1 MRKFRKFFTV
11 IIISM
16 IIFIN
21 YNFNYVFADTAT
33 AEGDVD
39 VTTSNVSTIS
49 SHLIGIRVWPK
60 AEKGEIY
67 IHSDGNDCED
77 VDFRW
82 NVNEVII
89 IVNTDSNGQPFKY
102 KGKYYKC
109 SVMHITGWPA
119 GTNST
124 TEFTA
129 DEIAKHF
136 ENLTMHCEGG
146 RIYQRWILINDVKDT
161 NPSGKKEN
169 VDTDIDGVEKSPDVT
184 NQATSGGVVTKK
196 QNQGTKSLKDM
207 IADATSFV
215 NPEKDPDG
223 NEPVNETTFQQ
234 GISEL
239 YNIFFAIGMAVAV
252 ITGMILGI
260 RFITASVEGKAE
272 IKELLTA
279 YMVGCIVVFGAFGIW
294 KLVLTILSTI

>member
-89 IVNTDSNGQPFKY
+89 IVNTDSNGQPLKN
-102 KGKYYKC
+102 KGKY
-109 SVMHITGWPA
+109 
-119 GTNST
+119 
-124 TEFTA
+124 
-129 DEIAKHF
+129 
-136 ENLTMHCEGG
+136 
-146 RIYQRWILINDVKDT
+146 
-161 NPSGKKEN
+161 
-169 VDTDIDGVEKSPDVT
+169 
-184 NQATSGGVVTKK
+184 
-196 QNQGTKSLKDM
+196 
-207 IADATSFV
+207 
-215 NPEKDPDG
+215 
-223 NEPVNETTFQQ
+223 
-234 GISEL
+234 
-239 YNIFFAIGMAVAV
+239 
-252 ITGMILGI
+252 
-260 RFITASVEGKAE
+260 
-272 IKELLTA
+272 
-279 YMVGCIVVFGAFGIW
+279 
-294 KLVLTILSTI
+294 